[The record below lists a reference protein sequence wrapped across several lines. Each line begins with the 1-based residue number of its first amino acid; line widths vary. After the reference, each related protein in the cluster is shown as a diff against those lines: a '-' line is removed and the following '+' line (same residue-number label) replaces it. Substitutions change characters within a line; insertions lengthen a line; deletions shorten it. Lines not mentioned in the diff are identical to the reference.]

1 MNTRMRES
9 EEDRGGW
16 DGCPQRND
24 IELCMEKPAEEG
36 PANASKE
43 VRVTFRSHLTGRPG
57 RLQPATPAS
66 ENL

>member
-1 MNTRMRES
+1 MAALNAMTS
-9 EEDRGGW
+9 SSV
-16 DGCPQRND
+16 
-24 IELCMEKPAEEG
+24 EKPAEEG

>member
-9 EEDRGGW
+9 EEDREGGMAAL
-16 DGCPQRND
+16 NA
-24 IELCMEKPAEEG
+24 MTSSSVEKPAEEG